1 MARPPVGP
9 HVNHVVLT
17 VRDIEASHRFY
28 TELLGFERCGV
39 YHGENCP
46 TAMWF
51 YRGSPESHHDFAL
64 VEAVAGAEMPPAEA
78 WPGFF
83 PERTTGLN
91 HLAIGFGTRD
101 EWLAR
106 VRLLQQSGVPFLLRG
121 NHGMTHSAYVS
132 DPDGHGIEVL
142 YDLPSEV
149 WEGDID
155 AALSWFE
162 HLPVEGDEA
171 LADPTDYPR
180 FG

>member
-1 MARPPVGP
+1 MSRPAVGP

-39 YHGENCP
+39 YKGDSCP

-64 VEAVAGAEMPPAEA
+64 IETVGGADMPPAEE
-78 WPGFF
+78 WTGFF
-83 PERTTGLN
+83 PERTSGLN
-91 HLAIGFGTRD
+91 HLAIGYGSRD
-101 EWLAR
+101 EWMDR
-106 VRLLQQSGVPFLLRG
+106 IRHLQAAGVPFVLRG

-149 WEGDID
+149 WAGDVD
-155 AALSWFE
+155 AALSFFE
-162 HLPVEGDEA
+162 HLPAEGDDA
-171 LADPTDYPR
+171 LDDSTDYHR

>member
-1 MARPPVGP
+1 MTRPTTGP

-17 VRDIEASHRFY
+17 VRDIEASHHFY
-28 TELLGFERCGV
+28 ADLLGFERCGV
-39 YHGENCP
+39 YKGENCP

-64 VEAVAGAEMPPAEA
+64 VQADAADTLPQTAA

-83 PERTTGLN
+83 PAGVTGLN
-91 HLAIGFGTRD
+91 HLAIGYGTRE
-101 EWLAR
+101 EWLH
-106 VRLLQQSGVPFLLRG
+106 RLRHLREQGVEFIVRG
-121 NHGMTHSAYVS
+121 NHGMTRSAYIQ

-142 YDLPSEV
+142 YEVPSEM
-149 WEGDID
+149 WQGDVD

-162 HLPVEGDEA
+162 HVSPEDA
-171 LADPTDYPR
+171 LRDDADYER